1 MNRLPITNVRNCFSY
16 ILNQVKLT
24 FILKVNATSLMH
36 FLSHITIGSN
46 STLNLPVTAEPTIIL
61 DFCVTLPFR
70 SFNKDIFFIHIFN
83 VIGTF
88 EMRVAHQATLFFSLW
103 TQEQLWRNWF
113 SLLIISF
120 SKSFSSYLK
129 V

>member
-16 ILNQVKLT
+16 ILNQVRLT

-36 FLSHITIGSN
+36 FLSHITISSN